1 MFIAL
6 PDLNV
11 HYRERGAAGAPAL
24 ILLHSLGTSSVIWD
38 QVAERLAQV
47 YRVIQPDMRGHGL
60 TDVTQGPYTI
70 AGLAEDVLA
79 LMDRLGIGKA
89 HIAGIS
95 IGGLIAQQ
103 IGHVASGRVDTL
115 TLLDTAPVF
124 PDSRS
129 WRERAALVR
138 VEGVAVIAD
147 TVLDRWIT
155 PQEQGTP
162 NGKGLRQIFLRTA
175 SEGYAGACEALASCD
190 LSAGLKHLAIR
201 SLVIVGENDEATP
214 PEVSRRMV
222 AEMPEASLVKLEG
235 LRHIPVMEAGTRIS
249 TLMNCFLAG
258 EQSNEPAADLY
269 ETGLK
274 VRSAVLGGEH
284 VSRSLARITRFDE
297 PFQHFITR
305 TAWGQV
311 WSRPHFDRRTRSIV
325 TLALLAGL
333 GCEEEFELHI
343 KASRNTGCTDEDIAE
358 LLLHV
363 ALYAGIPR
371 ANSAMHRA
379 KRLLSDPDEQ
389 QNR

>member
-1 MFIAL
+1 M
-6 PDLNV
+6 
-11 HYRERGAAGAPAL
+11 
-24 ILLHSLGTSSVIWD
+24 
-38 QVAERLAQV
+38 
-47 YRVIQPDMRGHGL
+47 
-60 TDVTQGPYTI
+60 
-70 AGLAEDVLA
+70 
-79 LMDRLGIGKA
+79 
-89 HIAGIS
+89 
-95 IGGLIAQQ
+95 
-103 IGHVASGRVDTL
+103 